1 MRTLNRNAQKMYY
14 ANQDSVVPIY
24 ERDEYG
30 NIIYYEDEEGNSY
43 PLESGDTKLVYGEP
57 IEFKANISN
66 KLNEVK
72 WAEYGID
79 ESTNYAQIVASK
91 GSIPL
96 KVGTIIWKKSEI
108 GYEDVDNE
116 IVDENTSDYVVKG
129 VADEGLTEDWYLL
142 KKRVK

>member
-1 MRTLNRNAQKMYY
+1 MMTLNSNKQKMYY
-14 ANQDSVVPIY
+14 ANQDRVVPIY
-24 ERDEYG
+24 E
-30 NIIYYEDEEGNSY
+30 YYEDEDGNLI
-43 PLESGDTKLVYGEP
+43 PLDTGETKLVYGEP

-66 KLNEVK
+66 KLNEIK

-91 GSIPL
+91 GSLPL

>member
-1 MRTLNRNAQKMYY
+1 MRTLNKNTQKMYY
-14 ANQDSVVPIY
+14 ANQDRVVPIY
-24 ERDEYG
+24 E
-30 NIIYYEDEEGNSY
+30 YYEDEEGNLI
-43 PLESGDTKLVYGEP
+43 PLDTGETKLVYGEP

-66 KLNEVK
+66 KLNEIK

-91 GSIPL
+91 GSFPL

>member
-1 MRTLNRNAQKMYY
+1 MRTLEKNKQDMWY
-14 ANQDSVVPIY
+14 ANQDRLVPIY
-24 ERDEYG
+24 EEYTDEDG
-30 NIIYYEDEEGNSY
+30 NTYLLDTGE
-43 PLESGDTKLVYGEP
+43 TKLVYGEP